1 MPNFRN
7 VSNTSGLKDLHL
19 NQSVLQS
26 LCLIVARMQKAERVR
41 SASECQLV
49 PHQEAT
55 RGRAGSRA
63 SLLEVGEGG
72 EQALAGVDQVHDYR

>member
-1 MPNFRN
+1 
-7 VSNTSGLKDLHL
+7 
-19 NQSVLQS
+19 
-26 LCLIVARMQKAERVR
+26 MQKAERVR

-49 PHQEAT
+49 PRQEAT

-63 SLLEVGEGG
+63 SLLEGGEGG